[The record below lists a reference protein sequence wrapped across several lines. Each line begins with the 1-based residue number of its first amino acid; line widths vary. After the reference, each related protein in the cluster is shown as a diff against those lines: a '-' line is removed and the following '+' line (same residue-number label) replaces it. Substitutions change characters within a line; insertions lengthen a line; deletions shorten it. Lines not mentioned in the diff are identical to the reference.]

1 MPDQAAG
8 LTALVLGAAAGGGFP
23 QWNCGCRLCR
33 LVRAGDPRVRPATQ
47 ASVAISADG
56 ADWVVVGAS
65 PDLRQQILQTPQL
78 WPSAGLRHS
87 PITAVVLLGGDVDA
101 LAGLLTL
108 RERQAFTVYAA
119 NAQLD
124 VLRENS
130 IFGVLDPGLVHFA
143 PVVTNAPVDCGAGL
157 RLTLLE
163 MPGKVPLYLET
174 RSADGLSLGPYATRF
189 EAHGR
194 RVIVAP
200 ACADITDAVRHQLDD
215 ADVVFF
221 DGTLF
226 TDDEMIVAGLGVE
239 NRPANG
245 PCYRSVVQAER
256 WIGWLASGPV
266 ASSCISTT
274 AIQFCWRGRLSAGR
288 SKWPVLKLV
297 TTEWRCARERRS

>member
-47 ASVAISADG
+47 ASVAISADD

-78 WPSAGLRHS
+78 WPSVGLRHS

-108 RERQAFTVYAA
+108 RERQVFTVYAA
-119 NAQLD
+119 KAQLD
-124 VLRENS
+124 LLRENR
-130 IFGVLDPGLVHFA
+130 IFGVLDPALVRLA
-143 PVVTNAPVDCGAGL
+143 PVVANTPVACGAGL

-174 RSADGLSLGPYATRF
+174 RSTDSPEPGPTYAACF

-226 TDDEMIVAGLGVE
+226 TDDEMIVAGLGVKTG
-239 NRPANG
+239 RRMGHVP
-245 PCYRSVVQAER
+245 
-256 WIGWLASGPV
+256 ISGPGG
-266 ASSCISTT
+266 TLD
-274 AIQFCWRGRLSAGR
+274 RLADLR
-288 SKWPVLKLV
+288 SRRILLHINNSNPVLL
-297 TTEWRCARERRS
+297 ADSPERRRVEAAGFEVGYDGMEVRL